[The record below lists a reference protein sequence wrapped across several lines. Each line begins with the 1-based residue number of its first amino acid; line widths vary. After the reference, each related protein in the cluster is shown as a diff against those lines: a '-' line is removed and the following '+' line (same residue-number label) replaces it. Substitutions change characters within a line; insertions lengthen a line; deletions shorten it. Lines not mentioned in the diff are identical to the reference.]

1 MQTNTNGKLF
11 GIKDKLER
19 KHQVLSN
26 SNKIKRLKKQTKI
39 PSKKKFKPKLKK
51 NLAQTAIDT
60 VGRNKDGE
68 LNILGVLLVLFI
80 ILKLKGI
87 IGKFD
92 NTKPGPNPENLDQW
106 INVTLPTTAIFR
118 TTEESE
124 HKKITSPAYHVTN
137 HSALSVRASVS
148 NVTEVKEMSEVDRLM
163 INTIELFKDG
173 VSTVA
178 ATPLF
183 TLSGN
188 EGNHTVGNFR
198 FSGDAAPKNASVESN
213 PSFKLVLNFA
223 VEE

>member
-1 MQTNTNGKLF
+1 MKKATKL
-11 GIKDKLER
+11 
-19 KHQVLSN
+19 VLSILTITGVCI
-26 SNKIKRLKKQTKI
+26 SGVTASASPVQT
-39 PSKKKFKPKLKK
+39 
-51 NLAQTAIDT
+51 ID
-60 VGRNKDGE
+60 GREGATSGD
-68 LNILGVLLVLFI
+68 ITI
-80 ILKLKGI
+80 KGI
-87 IGKFD
+87 IGEFD

-148 NVTEVKEMSEVDRLM
+148 NVTEVKEMGEVDRLT
-163 INTIELFKDG
+163 INTIELFKHG

-188 EGNHTVGNFR
+188 EGNHTVGNFQ
-198 FSGDAAPKNASVESN
+198 FSGDATPRNASVESN